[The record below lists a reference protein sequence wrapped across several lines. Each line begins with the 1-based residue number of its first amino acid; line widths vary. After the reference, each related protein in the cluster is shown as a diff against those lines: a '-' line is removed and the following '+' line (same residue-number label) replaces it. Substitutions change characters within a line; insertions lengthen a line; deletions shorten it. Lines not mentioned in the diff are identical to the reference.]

1 MDWLFLISRV
11 IYPGVLKSQAPDA
24 IIIAAGFKLRVF
36 SFMSILRA
44 FYERSM
50 SLDISSRLAGR

>member
-44 FYERSM
+44 LYESGYKAAVWQGG
-50 SLDISSRLAGR
+50 SR

>member
-44 FYERSM
+44 LYERSM
-50 SLDISSRLAGR
+50 SAL